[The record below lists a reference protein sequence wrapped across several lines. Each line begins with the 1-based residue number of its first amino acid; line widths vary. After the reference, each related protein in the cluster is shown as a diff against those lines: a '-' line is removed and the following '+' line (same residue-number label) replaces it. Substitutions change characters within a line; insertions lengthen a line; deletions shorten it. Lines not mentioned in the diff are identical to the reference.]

1 MCEQSTQCVRLI
13 YGENRRI
20 DWAHK
25 MQNEGRETKNENRV
39 LVRLTR
45 KESKTSET
53 GEAHSRVIESLVAKS

>member
-1 MCEQSTQCVRLI
+1 
-13 YGENRRI
+13 
-20 DWAHK
+20 

-39 LVRLTR
+39 LVRSRR